1 MGFPEVDTILS
12 AMHYTLK
19 KYYTLPYISKS
30 PILCTVSVCAHCYPI
45 GKSQGKWD
53 TPSILYYVRQYQGCR
68 IRQKSRAGRVLLH
81 GVCPKRAA
89 LQWGRGG
96 RTSMRCWHGLCV
108 YLSPPWAS
116 PTARLLHWALR
127 ALRAV
132 NTGGGGGKL
141 KIRAGTVSGCI
152 DPISVSINPP
162 LSRRFGCLWI
172 KFFFPAWRRLRG
184 RRNGKKAR
192 AISTAESDR

>member
-1 MGFPEVDTILS
+1 
-12 AMHYTLK
+12 
-19 KYYTLPYISKS
+19 
-30 PILCTVSVCAHCYPI
+30 
-45 GKSQGKWD
+45 
-53 TPSILYYVRQYQGCR
+53 
-68 IRQKSRAGRVLLH
+68 
-81 GVCPKRAA
+81 
-89 LQWGRGG
+89 
-96 RTSMRCWHGLCV
+96 MRCWHGLCV

-132 NTGGGGGKL
+132 NTGGGGEKL

-172 KFFFPAWRRLRG
+172 KFFFPRMEKIEG
-184 RRNGKKAR
+184 GKEWEKGQSHLHSGIR
-192 AISTAESDR
+192 PLMG